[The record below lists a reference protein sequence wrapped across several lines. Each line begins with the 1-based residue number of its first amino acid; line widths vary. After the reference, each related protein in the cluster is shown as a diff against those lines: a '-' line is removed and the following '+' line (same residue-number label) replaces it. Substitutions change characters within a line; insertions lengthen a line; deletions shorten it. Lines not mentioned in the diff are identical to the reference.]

1 MKKCVILLAGMI
13 VSFSAC
19 RKTSF
24 SEPEIPKQDETVLTA
39 EEAERFVLLN
49 TDYVLSKAD
58 ILKKAQVVAEV
69 LGRTEL
75 KTKTGKICRQS
86 IIADSIVATVPLTK
100 SDGTITVVPKIYV
113 VAFGQDAGFALFA
126 GDKRIH
132 EVLAFSGEGNYSSD
146 DLHPGME
153 YFIQCL
159 QTYMVSEIDRLEAMR
174 GDSIYNRL
182 VYKYGRFGDRSSVPQ
197 TRYPVWN
204 GIEYVDM
211 PVDNITEELYE
222 YRSDPISSI
231 IRIKTKWGQYWP
243 YNIQVGAVYGADVP
257 IGCVTT
263 AVAQIMNY
271 HKIGTNGNKTYLWE
285 QFPIQAWNGISSEA
299 INSISELCYDL
310 GRPELL
316 AVTYGVGGSSASGK
330 HVTRTLNHYGYRAG
344 TLVTYNRT
352 VVNNNLLKGNPVYMQ
367 GIDDQANVAH
377 AWIVDGVQM
386 EEYYTVYR
394 VNYWYEGHLQGSE
407 YVNRNYQTLY
417 TFQHVNWGWNGSYDC
432 WVTPGIFDTRGGYNF
447 NAALQMV
454 CDIQPK

>member
-58 ILKKAQVVAEV
+58 ILKKAQVVADV
-69 LGRTEL
+69 LGEIEL
-75 KTKTGKICRQS
+75 KTKSEKTCRQS
-86 IIADSIVATVPLTK
+86 LIMDSIVATVPLTK
-100 SDGTITVVPKIYV
+100 SDGTSAVPPKIYV
-113 VAFGQDAGFALFA
+113 VAFGSDAGFALFA

-211 PVDNITEELYE
+211 PVDNITEEWYQDGGEPVYQKLLVK
-222 YRSDPISSI
+222 S
-231 IRIKTKWGQYWP
+231 KWDQGWP
-243 YNIQVGAVYGADVP
+243 YNQKVAATYGGGVP
-257 IGCVTT
+257 VGCVAT
-263 AVAQIMNY
+263 AVAQILNFHQQGSY
-271 HKIGTNGNKTYLWE
+271 NGKTYAWS
-285 QFPIQAWNGISSEA
+285 QFSSNGWSGVSTDVL
-299 INSISELCYDL
+299 NSVGDLFFDL
-310 GRPELL
+310 GKSENLN
-316 AVTYGVGGSSASGK
+316 VSYTVNGSSAFSDN
-330 HVTRTLNHYGYRAG
+330 VPRTFEHYGFVSTKLIDYS
-344 TLVTYNRT
+344 TTVTIDNLQNNR
-352 VVNNNLLKGNPVYMQ
+352 PVYMR
-367 GIDDQANVAH
+367 GEDPANGGAH
-377 AWIVDGVQM
+377 AWVVGGIMQN
-386 EEYYTVYR
+386 EAYSVYR
-394 VNYWYEGHLQGSE
+394 INYWYEGHLQGSE
-407 YVNRNYQTLY
+407 YVKRGIKSYYGIHL
-417 TFQHVNWGWNGSYDC
+417 NWGWGGQYDC
-432 WVTPGIFDTRGGYNF
+432 WTIPGVFNTYGPYNF
-447 NAALQMV
+447 TKYLKMI
-454 CDIQPK
+454 CDIRAR